1 MCEKKL
7 SPPPILFY
15 KKYWREDGF
24 VEEPIKQPP
33 FLKLVVKP
41 PQGFIQIFI

>member
-1 MCEKKL
+1 VKKNY
-7 SPPPILFY
+7 PPPIPFY

-33 FLKLVVKP
+33 YLKLRGNPPVVNK
-41 PQGFIQIFI
+41 

>member
-7 SPPPILFY
+7 SPPIPFY

-33 FLKLVVKP
+33 YLKLRGNPPVVNK
-41 PQGFIQIFI
+41 